1 MTQAIPLPAR
11 RRTRALTLMAPAAA
25 LAATLA
31 WTSPAAA
38 AGTPRPDSPGS
49 PPATVQVTTTPVFAG
64 TQVSF
69 TGSGWLNAGGGA
81 QRFYIKFDDHGG
93 TGIGPYT
100 ANADGTIADT
110 VSMVPPPGATL
121 KQRQD
126 WAPADLGTPG
136 SHWIRLLAG
145 PYSDMPDNGPARSVH
160 APFAVV
166 AAPDVPSPTPT
177 PAPGPAPT
185 PAPSPS
191 PTPTPTPAPG
201 PGAVPEP
208 AAVMPPSLIKRTIVR
223 SSGRLVVRVRGGSER
238 LGVALT
244 VRTAKPVRTAPGL
257 RPRTVTLARLRTAV
271 APDGTRVLRPRLTAA
286 GRQVLANVGSVR
298 ATVRLVRAGAPT
310 ITARVLVRK

>member
-1 MTQAIPLPAR
+1 MMRATPVPAR
-11 RRTRALTLMAPAAA
+11 RRTRVPALMAPAAA

-31 WTSPAAA
+31 WTSPVAA
-38 AGTPRPDSPGS
+38 AGTPRPDVPGS

-69 TGSGWLNAGGGA
+69 TGTGWLTAGGGA

-121 KQRQD
+121 KQRED

-136 SHWIRLLAG
+136 THWIRLLAG

-160 APFAVV
+160 APFTVV
-166 AAPDVPSPTPT
+166 AAPDVPSPD
-177 PAPGPAPT
+177 PAPAPE
-185 PAPSPS
+185 PGAA
-191 PTPTPTPAPG
+191 PTPTPAPG

-208 AAVMPPSLIKRTIVR
+208 AAVMPPSLIKGTIVR
-223 SSGRLVVRVRGGSER
+223 SSGRLTVRVRGGSER

-244 VRTAKPVRTAPGL
+244 VRTAAPVRTAPGL

-286 GRQVLANVGSVR
+286 GRQVLANLGDVR

-310 ITARVLVRK
+310 TTATVLVRG